1 MIATMMILPT
11 NALFVLAVAIAS
23 ALPSQA
29 RPAQAATQGQAA
41 GQPQYQQSDGPII
54 ADPPV
59 ADFGIVEP
67 GTTVA
72 RTIRIVNPLDQP
84 VKIRLAKP
92 SCTCTT
98 VDMTGKTIPA
108 RGFLEMPMSMK
119 TPLSVGKK
127 TAQVNM
133 VFEGLKQLLVVRLEA
148 ETAYAVRAN
157 PPYIDALAPER
168 MKGFFEVLSTD
179 GKPFTVRTVAGRPA
193 KTVDGAPQKPA
204 ERQVVTYDFT
214 DGGAVPP
221 FLVVETDHPACPVLD
236 LRVRHE
242 TTRIAPALGFAE
254 YRANLGALAPKASTT
269 FELEIKHAGAD
280 RVAAV
285 ESLDPRAKTEL
296 VGQRADG
303 DSVLAI
309 VKVED
314 LGLPAGT
321 FLFPCRFTS
330 TGGAAG
336 GAAGQ
341 PKSADFWLYGTV
353 RATGG

>member
-1 MIATMMILPT
+1 MIAPMPNPT
-11 NALFVLAVAIAS
+11 TALVLALAFVALA
-23 ALPSQA
+23 AGPQAQPA
-29 RPAQAATQGQAA
+29 RPAQPA
-41 GQPQYQQSDGPII
+41 GQPQFQEANGPIM

-59 ADFGIVEP
+59 ADFGIVAP

-72 RTIRIVNPLDQP
+72 KTIRLVNPLDRP
-84 VKIRLAKP
+84 VVIRLARP

-133 VFEGLKQLLVVRLEA
+133 VFEGLNQLLAVRLEA

-157 PPYIDALAPER
+157 PPYVDALAPER

-179 GKPFTVRTVAGRPA
+179 GKPFTVRTVAGAPA
-193 KTVDGAPQKPA
+193 RTVDGTPQKPA
-204 ERQVVTYDFT
+204 ARQVLAYDFT
-214 DGGAVPP
+214 GGGAVPP
-221 FLVVETDHPACPVLD
+221 FLVVETDHPDCPVLD

-254 YRANLGALAPKASTT
+254 YRANLGALAPKGRST

-280 RVAAV
+280 RIAKVD
-285 ESLDPRAKTEL
+285 SLDPRARTAL

-309 VKVED
+309 VEVED
-314 LGLPAGT
+314 LGLPPGT
-321 FLFPCRFTS
+321 FLFPCRFAS
-330 TGGAAG
+330 TGGGTG
-336 GAAGQ
+336 GA
-341 PKSADFWLYGTV
+341 KTADFWLYGTI
-353 RATGG
+353 RAPKP

>member
-1 MIATMMILPT
+1 MIAPMPNPQTVV
-11 NALFVLAVAIAS
+11 ALALAFVALAAAPQ
-23 ALPSQA
+23 AQPA
-29 RPAQAATQGQAA
+29 RPASPQGQPQ
-41 GQPQYQQSDGPII
+41 GQPQYQESNGPIV
-54 ADPPV
+54 ADPPI
-59 ADFGIVEP
+59 ADFGIVRP

-72 RTIRIVNPLDQP
+72 KTVRIVNPLDRP

-119 TPLSVGKK
+119 TPQSVGKK

-133 VFEGLKQLLVVRLEA
+133 VFEGLNQLLAVRLEA

-157 PPYIDALAPER
+157 PPYVDALAPER

-179 GKPFTVRTVAGRPA
+179 GKPFTVTAVAGGPA
-193 KTVDGAPQKPA
+193 RTADGSPQKPA
-204 ERQVVTYDFT
+204 QRQVVTYDFT
-214 DGGAVPP
+214 AGGSVPP
-221 FLVVETDHPACPVLD
+221 FLIVETDHPECPVFD

-254 YRANLGALAPKASTT
+254 YRANLGAMAPKSSAT

-280 RVAAV
+280 RVAMV

-303 DSVLAI
+303 DSVVAI
-309 VKVED
+309 VKVDD

-330 TGGAAG
+330 TGGTG
-336 GAAGQ
+336 GQ
-341 PKSADFWLYGTV
+341 PKAADFWLYGTV
-353 RATGG
+353 RAGGG